1 MGRGEEEEG
10 VYCLSE
16 LPGGLAVAMFLAL
29 AWSMPC
35 TSEPWGGSWTEGK
48 GHAQPC
54 CGSPG
59 QMS

>member
-35 TSEPWGGSWTEGK
+35 TSEPWGGSWTDR
-48 GHAQPC
+48 ANATL
-54 CGSPG
+54 SPAVAPLDR
-59 QMS
+59 